1 MLNIF
6 CIKSIHKCEKRSN
19 DKKGACRNTF
29 QEDEI
34 KQKNCAYSI
43 SNSTDKGKKTN
54 YFKVKKKGKETG

>member
-19 DKKGACRNTF
+19 NKKGACTYTF

-34 KQKNCAYSI
+34 KQKHYAYSI
-43 SNSTDKGKKTN
+43 SNSKDEEKDG
-54 YFKVKKKGKETG
+54 FLQS